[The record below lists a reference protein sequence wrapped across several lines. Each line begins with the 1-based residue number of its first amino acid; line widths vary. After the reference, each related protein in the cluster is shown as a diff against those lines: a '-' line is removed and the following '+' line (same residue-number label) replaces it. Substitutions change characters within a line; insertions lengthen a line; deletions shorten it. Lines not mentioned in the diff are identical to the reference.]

1 MPISNILKSASVMI
15 VGGLIG
21 YNVVKYSSQKPV
33 QQNRFLA
40 SVPMAKLGS
49 QQLARTFFE
58 TKVHLKEIAKNESE
72 TSILKVTI
80 TALKNIPAGLTYN
93 WILPKDVHLVS
104 GFTNEQ
110 VGTLNQGESKEF
122 EIQVNG
128 FSKELRKYVSFEIH
142 GQVNQ
147 WPLRHEVLLS
157 SRIEDSLE
165 YLIHQNELKKNSEVG
180 VQKLRAKAKSKF
192 AIENVIK

>member
-1 MPISNILKSASVMI
+1 MSISNILKSAGIMI
-15 VGGLIG
+15 IGGLIG
-21 YNVVKYSSQKPV
+21 YNVVKYSSEKNV
-33 QQNRFLA
+33 EQNRLLA

-49 QQLARTFFE
+49 QQLAHTFFE
-58 TKVHLKEIAKNESE
+58 TKVHLKEIAKSESE

-93 WILPKDVHLVS
+93 WVLPKDVHLVS
-104 GFTNEQ
+104 GFTNEL
-110 VGTLNQGESKEF
+110 VGTLNQGEVKEF

-128 FSKELRKYVSFEIH
+128 FSKELRKYVSFEIA

-147 WPLRHEVLLS
+147 LPLRHEVLLS

-165 YLIHQNELKKNSEVG
+165 YLIHQNELKKNSKIG
-180 VQKLRAKAKSKF
+180 TQKLRARAKTKF
-192 AIENVIK
+192 APENVIK